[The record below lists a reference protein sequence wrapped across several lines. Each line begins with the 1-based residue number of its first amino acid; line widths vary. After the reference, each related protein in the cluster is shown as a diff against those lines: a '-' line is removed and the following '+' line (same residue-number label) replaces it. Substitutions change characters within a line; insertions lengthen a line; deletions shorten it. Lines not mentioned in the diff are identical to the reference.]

1 MSELTKAQVRAL
13 AKHKVH
19 HTAGHMKSMSS
30 SMQAGM
36 SFKKAHIVAKRIEKH
51 TTSSRVPPLWSPTSL
66 SFLFSGSLQPTL
78 R

>member
-19 HTAGHMKSMSS
+19 HTSGHMKSMSS

-36 SFKKAHIVAKRIEKH
+36 SFKKAHIVAKRIEKAKK
-51 TTSSRVPPLWSPTSL
+51 
-66 SFLFSGSLQPTL
+66 
-78 R
+78 